1 MSATAPN
8 PKQQAGGLAARGG
21 FCTTLFLYIP
31 LPPPPSLPPF
41 PPQIAV
47 QVALVYARIARCD
60 YPREWPSLF
69 HDLLANLDT
78 ASEGEERGGKN

>member
-1 MSATAPN
+1 MDSA
-8 PKQQAGGLAARGG
+8 
-21 FCTTLFLYIP
+21 P
-31 LPPPPSLPPF
+31 LLSPSSSSLPPSH
-41 PPQIAV
+41 PSQIAV